1 MNRRVLAAAFVATV
15 MLPGAGSSQMVN
27 LQDDPSWTPRLRI
40 TPFVGYLTSTTR
52 TDEWFARGGS
62 SDIDEE
68 VQVEVGGGP
77 AAGLA
82 ATFNLRGPWGI
93 TALAAYGQREALIF
107 APASGDAFELEGNNN
122 IFFGRAGVNLWLI
135 EEAGELTLRR
145 LNASAFAGATIMHER
160 PSDEFVGDLIG
171 SGTHI
176 GVNLGIEGE
185 YPFASDRF
193 SVQLAIEDNIM
204 WWDETQAGNLAFAF
218 IDDGSGNFTRVQ
230 TTAVTASSHAWLIRA
245 GVSIRLR

>member
-40 TPFVGYLTSTTR
+40 TPFVGWLTSTSR
-52 TDEWFARGGS
+52 TDQWFATGTS
-62 SDIDEE
+62 SNIDQSVD
-68 VQVEVGGGP
+68 VQVGGGP
-77 AAGLA
+77 SAGLV
-82 ATFNLRGPWGI
+82 ATLSLKGPWGI

-107 APASGDAFELEGNNN
+107 APGESDVFQLDGDSN
-122 IFFGRAGVNLWLI
+122 IFYGRAGVNLWLI

-160 PSDEFVGDLIG
+160 PSDDIVGDLMG

-193 SVQLAIEDNIM
+193 ALQLAIEDNIM
-204 WWDETQAGNLAFAF
+204 WWDETQAGNLAFSF
-218 IDDGSGNFTRVQ
+218 IDDGTGNFVRAQ
-230 TTAVTASSHAWLIRA
+230 TTAVTANSMSWLIRA
-245 GVSIRLR
+245 GISIRMR